1 MPATS
6 SLAEPCLGPDE
17 CQDLTRAGGPFL
29 LFLPIEFDG
38 KSELSSTLQP
48 VTGASRFATVGDLRL
63 HYLDFGQSPQSPADD
78 PRPKMVCLHGGAAQ
92 AHWFD
97 FVVEAF
103 LGEYRVLSLDLRG
116 HGDSDWGPGSDY
128 SYRHYA
134 DDVGRFIKTLAI
146 GPVVLAGHSM
156 GGMVSL
162 VTAAEYG
169 AQIGTLIVIDSMM
182 QMSPERAST
191 LRGIGQGKGRS
202 FTSREKYIAGFKIRP
217 EGSSAQAEVV
227 HHMAYTSCRQFE
239 DGQWRNKFD
248 RNVYAQRHPIDG
260 YDYWARVQAPVLLVA
275 GGNSDRI
282 TPEVRDRVRGV
293 CPQVAMVKVP
303 DSGHHVT
310 LDNPI
315 GYREAVSAY
324 LQARRSTN

>member
-1 MPATS
+1 LTV
-6 SLAEPCLGPDE
+6 AE
-17 CQDLTRAGGPFL
+17 GPFL
-29 LFLPIEFDG
+29 LALPTERDG
-38 KSELSSTLQP
+38 KLDLSSTLQP
-48 VTGASRFATVGDLRL
+48 VTGVSRFVSVGKLRL
-63 HYLDFGQSPQSPADD
+63 HYLDFGQSTNSPAAD

-103 LGEYRVLSLDLRG
+103 LSTYRVLSLDLRG
-116 HGDSDWGPGSDY
+116 HGDSDWGPASDY
-128 SYRHYA
+128 SYRHYG
-134 DDVGRFIKTLAI
+134 DDVGRFIQTLEI

-162 VTAAEYG
+162 VAAAEYPVEV
-169 AQIGTLIVIDSMM
+169 GTLIVIDSMM

-202 FTSREKYIAGFKIRP
+202 FATREDYIAGFKIRP
-217 EGSSAQAEVV
+217 EGSSAEAEVV
-227 HHMAYTSCRQFE
+227 YHMACTSCRRFE

-248 RNVYAQRHPIDG
+248 RNVYARRHPIDG
-260 YDYWARVQAPVLLVA
+260 YDYWARVKAPVLLVA

-282 TPEVRDRVRGV
+282 TPQVRNRVRGV
-293 CPQVAMVKVP
+293 CPQVALVQVA

-324 LQARRSTN
+324 LRTCRPLN